1 MNVRIKL
8 GVVAASVAALA
19 LSACGSSSLSGETG
33 ASTAPS
39 VSVSQNVDLSAKLP
53 ESIKNAGVIKIGV
66 DASYAPNEF
75 LAGDGK
81 TVQGMDVD
89 VFNAVAAKFGVK
101 TEWHPADFGSIINGV
116 NGKKYDMGISSFTIN
131 PERMKQVNMVS
142 YFRAGTQWATAKGN
156 PKGVDPDNACGK
168 NIAVQSNTVA
178 RDGRPAG
185 APEEV
190 RQQQDQR
197 LVLQGPEPGHR
208 RRRQRQGRRHAVRLA
223 GRRLRGEAIRRQS
236 SSPSVTSTRRPRTV
250 MCCRRRDRV
259 RTGNRRGAQ
268 GDRQGRRLQS
278 GPREVGRSAGR
289 HLRLRRKPEPGRT
302 S

>member
-89 VFNAVAAKFGVK
+89 VFNAVAC
-101 TEWHPADFGSIINGV
+101 
-116 NGKKYDMGISSFTIN
+116 
-131 PERMKQVNMVS
+131 QVRGQDRVAPG
-142 YFRAGTQWATAKGN
+142 RLRQHHQRRQW
-156 PKGVDPDNACGK
+156 
-168 NIAVQSNTVA
+168 Q
-178 RDGRPAG
+178 
-185 APEEV
+185 EV
-190 RQQQDQR
+190 RHGDF
-197 LVLQGPEPGHR
+197 VLHHQP
-208 RRRQRQGRRHAVRLA
+208 
-223 GRRLRGEAIRRQS
+223 
-236 SSPSVTSTRRPRTV
+236 
-250 MCCRRRDRV
+250 
-259 RTGNRRGAQ
+259 
-268 GDRQGRRLQS
+268 
-278 GPREVGRSAGR
+278 
-289 HLRLRRKPEPGRT
+289 
-302 S
+302 